1 MADKFTL
8 QYVGFREPA
17 PTERKYREPCS
28 SYILRMNGEFVAE
41 FTDKYITDRRFHYGV
56 VSASKSS
63 LQAFWKAIYTEYVQN
78 LASRAEALGMQVTR
92 KGA

>member
-41 FTDKYITDRRFHYGV
+41 FTDKYITDRRGYYGV
-56 VSASKSS
+56 VRA
-63 LQAFWKAIYTEYVQN
+63 KAIYTEYVQN